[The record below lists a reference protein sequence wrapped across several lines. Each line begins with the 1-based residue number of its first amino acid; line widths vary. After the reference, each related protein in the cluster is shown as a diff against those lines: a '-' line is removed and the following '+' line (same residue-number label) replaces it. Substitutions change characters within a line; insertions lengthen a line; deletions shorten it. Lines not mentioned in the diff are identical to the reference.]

1 VYKRISAA
9 MPVVDTVTDRPSPKV
24 WITRESQHYK
34 TWRARKLAR
43 MGDAQQPVNIVE
55 IGDLGH
61 PTPVEHDELTRQCA
75 IGNAVF
81 YAAKNRSD
89 DPEKTR
95 DDLRDF
101 ARVMGLRIAEKHR
114 SAGRQG
120 IVALQIS
127 TAQNQRGYIPYSR
140 KPMNWHT
147 DGYYNAA
154 DQRIRAMV
162 LHCVRPAADGG
173 VNQFLD
179 PEIAYIRLRDENP
192 DYIDAL
198 MHPGAMTIPENR
210 EKDGKLRPASV
221 GPVFSVD
228 ADTGQLE
235 MRYTARTRSIS
246 WRDDAMTA
254 RAVAFLSDLLA
265 SGDPYMQT
273 LKMQAG
279 QGVLCNNALH
289 NRTGFDPD
297 SSAGSDRLLFRIR
310 FHNRVPK
317 EMTNGQTE

>member
-1 VYKRISAA
+1 MA
-9 MPVVDTVTDRPSPKV
+9 
-24 WITRESQHYK
+24 
-34 TWRARKLAR
+34 
-43 MGDAQQPVNIVE
+43 DAQHLVNIVE
-55 IGDLGH
+55 IANLGA
-61 PTPVEHDELTRQCA
+61 PSTAERDELARQCA

-81 YAAKNRSD
+81 YAARDQTD
-89 DPEKTR
+89 DAEKTR
-95 DDLRDF
+95 DSLREF
-101 ARVMGLRIAEKHR
+101 SRAMGLRIAEKHR

-127 TAQNQRGYIPYSR
+127 TAKNQRGYIPYSR

-179 PEIAYIRLRDENP
+179 PEIAYIRLRDESP

-198 MHPGAMTIPENR
+198 MHPRAMTIPENR
-210 EKDGKLRPASV
+210 EKDGKLRPASI

-228 ADTGQLE
+228 ADSGQLE

-254 RAVAFLSDLLA
+254 RAVAFLSGLLA
-265 SGDPYMQT
+265 ASDPYMQT

-297 SSAGSDRLLFRIR
+297 SSAGSDRLLYRIR